1 MPEKGKAGLKV
12 RLFGKQGKLNP
23 LSPAYLHLPQELGLV
38 CWQLCLWQQA
48 PRLSVAAARAM
59 IAAILVMVMFLFRLL
74 CKLVARHSI

>member
-1 MPEKGKAGLKV
+1 
-12 RLFGKQGKLNP
+12 
-23 LSPAYLHLPQELGLV
+23 
-38 CWQLCLWQQA
+38 LWQQA